1 VAARFRTWNDYFI
14 PGSHDVLRNKFTDL
28 GKPHGEPDADKLRA
42 AEEAAAHLR
51 LIELAKDPIQGEFD
65 YDHMKAIHRHIF
77 QDVYEWAG
85 QERVAPVGEFMSKD
99 GHSYYGAGP
108 ALTEAA
114 EAEYRKIAAGDYLR
128 GMDQEPFVAEL
139 AERWGELNVVHSFRE
154 GNTRSQFVFFSQLAE
169 AAGYKLD
176 TEAFRPGNPL
186 REEFVAA
193 RFHSQDTGSNKRL
206 AAVLGL
212 AITKLPPGLGA
223 ETLPDSPTK
232 PSPSRA
238 SFPMSATEAM
248 NTRTADRDPET
259 PEADGPVARAP
270 RAVRAS
276 FPASAADSLRQPSS
290 QAPPARRGGPTT
302 PDRSYGTGRD

>member
-1 VAARFRTWNDYFI
+1 VARAIRSWDDYYI
-14 PGSHDVLRNKFTDL
+14 PGTTVLRNNFKDV
-28 GKPHGEPDADKLRA
+28 GKPYGEPDPAKLVT
-42 AEEAAAHLR
+42 AEEHVTRSR
-51 LIELAKDPIQGEFD
+51 LAELSQDPIDGKFD
-65 YDHMKAIHRHIF
+65 YDHMKAIHRYVF

-85 QERVAPVGEFMSKD
+85 QERVAPVGEFMNKD
-99 GHSYYGAGP
+99 GHRYYGAGP

-128 GMDQEPFVAEL
+128 DMDQEPFVAEL

-248 NTRTADRDPET
+248 NARAADRDPAT

-290 QAPPARRGGPTT
+290 EAPQARRGGPTT